1 MGRAVPSKDGLI
13 RGEMTFVLDTFGKL
27 RLAGEDGSV
36 IALPEKGLLLLAYLL
51 TLDEGS
57 AYRTTVARFL
67 WGETD
72 NGASDTT
79 LRKLLSRVKAY
90 QSELGSSFVSFEG
103 STISIDRALLT
114 SDIQLVR
121 KDETSAPFARLRRL
135 VKLLDQPFLGPV
147 KIQSREFRSWVVDE
161 GNRHVELLERT
172 LREAHGDAQTRDD
185 AEVLRK
191 AAVILFRSEPQD
203 PETLQLL
210 LKIFNAEQDVE
221 SLQTY
226 FAKRRGSIE
235 RGAKFSASDAGSGV
249 KLAAEAKPP
258 ARNGAVAGLSAETG
272 GIANAIPRLV
282 LLPPS
287 NQSVSPDAGLIAS
300 SLIEDITI
308 GFCAFNSLR
317 VIAPYSAVQIG
328 HNVETQ
334 AAFFERQAVNYVLE
348 TRIGGSGDDV
358 TLFAQL
364 IFVDDAQVLWAE
376 RFGLRHLDLLRDKRA
391 ISRQIALSVSREI
404 ARHEEQRADIALNPE
419 AYHRYLV
426 GKRDMARMTLPN
438 LRRARKEMKAALAAS
453 PDFAPALSAMG
464 RTYSKEWLLTAR
476 GDIELLKQAEN
487 LSRQAIEKR
496 SDFADG
502 YREFGVAKLLQ
513 GDFDESAEAMEV
525 AEGLAPHYADVI
537 ADHADTLV
545 HCSRPSMALQKIE
558 RAIELNPLTPDV
570 YLWTAA
576 GANYALGEFA
586 SSIDYIGQ
594 MADPSLADRLAAA
607 SWAMMGHADKAR
619 ILVRRVR
626 EANPNFDVDT
636 WLAAVPSKEQWHKD
650 LYREGLKKAGF

>member
-1 MGRAVPSKDGLI
+1 
-13 RGEMTFVLDTFGKL
+13 MTFVLETFGKL
-27 RLAGEDGSV
+27 RLAGEDGGV

-51 TLDEGS
+51 TLDDGA
-57 AYRTTVARFL
+57 AYRTTIARFL

-79 LRKLLSRVKAY
+79 LRKLLSRLKAY
-90 QSELGSSFVSFEG
+90 QSDLGSSFISFEG
-103 STISIDRALLT
+103 STIAIDRAQLT

-121 KDETSAPFARLRRL
+121 EDGAAGTAFARLRRL

-147 KIQSREFRSWVVDE
+147 KCQSREFKSWVVDE

-172 LREAHGDAQTRDD
+172 LREAHGDARTRDD

-221 SLQTY
+221 SLQNY

-235 RGAKFSASDAGSGV
+235 RGVKVSSGGKSSGDAK
-249 KLAAEAKPP
+249 LP
-258 ARNGAVAGLSAETG
+258 AQARAPSRNGAGAGLPVETSS
-272 GIANAIPRLV
+272 IAHAIPRLV

-287 NQSVSPDAGLIAS
+287 NQSASPDAGLIAS

-317 VIAPYSAVQIG
+317 VIAPYSAVQVG

-348 TRIGGSGDDV
+348 TRISGSGDDV
-358 TLFAQL
+358 SLFAQL

-376 RFGLRHLDLLRDKRA
+376 RFGLRRLDLLRDKRA

-404 ARHEEQRADIALNPE
+404 ARHEEQRADIELNPV
-419 AYHRYLV
+419 AYHRYLA

-438 LRRARKEMKAALAAS
+438 LRRARKEMKAALSAS

-487 LSRQAIEKR
+487 LARQAIEKR

-525 AEGLAPHYADVI
+525 AEALAPHYADVI

-545 HCSRPSMALQKIE
+545 HCSRPGMALQKIE
-558 RAIELNPLTPDV
+558 RAIELNPLTPDM

-594 MADPSLADRLAAA
+594 MTDPSLADRLAAA